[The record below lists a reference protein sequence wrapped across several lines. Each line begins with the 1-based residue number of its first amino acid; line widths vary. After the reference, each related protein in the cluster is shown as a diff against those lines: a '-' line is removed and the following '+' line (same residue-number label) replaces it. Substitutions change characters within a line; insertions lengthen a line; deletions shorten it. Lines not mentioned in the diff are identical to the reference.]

1 MRWIKDF
8 VRDDGGA
15 VLSAEAVL
23 LGTVG
28 ILGATVG
35 LNLFAGSVNDEL
47 RDVAYAFR
55 SLDQSYS
62 VAGYCS
68 STAWTAGSCFRQEPV
83 EVSLAAMRVREQQL
97 RKQYAD
103 AVQNDAD
110 EDREEH
116 RADRARTEDRDDDCE
131 DRPARSDRERR
142 NRRDD
147 WGAD

>member
-1 MRWIKDF
+1 MRCIKDF

-35 LNLFAGSVNDEL
+35 LNLLAGSVNDEL
-47 RDVAYAFR
+47 RDVAYGFR

-62 VAGYCS
+62 VAGHCS
-68 STAWTAGSCFRQEPV
+68 CTAWTAGSCFRQEPV

-103 AVQNDAD
+103 AVQNPAGDG
-110 EDREEH
+110 EEH
-116 RADRARTEDRDDDCE
+116 RSDRARAEVRNDDRE
-131 DRPARSDRERR
+131 DRPGRSERERR